1 MTPHLSPTPTLRHT
15 DKLAEERFG
24 SPAALATSNSTVLGL
39 AATYADKYGL
49 AESFPSDPEVTTAA
63 IILATSRMTQAQ
75 LMFEAQRDIEEMMMD
90 KGWDYGKTLFN
101 IAKGGRHK
109 EIWNEIDRLER
120 RAVTYQKRLA
130 SLQAEAQSPAT

>member
-1 MTPHLSPTPTLRHT
+1 M
-15 DKLAEERFG
+15 
-24 SPAALATSNSTVLGL
+24 
-39 AATYADKYGL
+39 
-49 AESFPSDPEVTTAA
+49 TTAA

-75 LMFEAQRDIEEMMMD
+75 LMFEAQRDIEELMMD

-120 RAVTYQKRLA
+120 RAVTYQKRLVT
-130 SLQAEAQSPAT
+130 LQAEAQSPAT